1 MFGKEVQNM
10 ASEGHELETALRRY
24 RRLHRLGR
32 AIIWLLLVIGSA
44 LMMVPFLWLV
54 SSSLKSP
61 AQLWVFPPQ
70 WIPNPVKWSNYRE
83 ALTTLPFHIYFKN
96 TILIVTFTLFGVLG
110 SSSLS
115 AYGFARLR
123 FPGRDAIFMI
133 LLSTMMLPGVVLM
146 IPQFV
151 MFRNLGWIDTFKPLI
166 IPHYFGGGAF
176 NVFLLRQFFRSLPE
190 ELSDAARID
199 GCGEFKIYYRIILP
213 LAKPALATIG
223 IFTFMG
229 TWNDFMGPLIYLNS
243 PEKRTLALGLASFR
257 SLYATHWNL
266 LMAASTVM
274 VIPIIVL
281 FFGAQRHFVQG
292 IVLTGL
298 KG

>member
-1 MFGKEVQNM
+1 
-10 ASEGHELETALRRY
+10 
-24 RRLHRLGR
+24 
-32 AIIWLLLVIGSA
+32 
-44 LMMVPFLWLV
+44 
-54 SSSLKSP
+54 
-61 AQLWVFPPQ
+61 
-70 WIPNPVKWSNYRE
+70 
-83 ALTTLPFHIYFKN
+83 
-96 TILIVTFTLFGVLG
+96 
-110 SSSLS
+110 
-115 AYGFARLR
+115 
-123 FPGRDAIFMI
+123 
-133 LLSTMMLPGVVLM
+133 MMLPGVVLM

-274 VIPIIVL
+274 VIPIIIL

>member
-1 MFGKEVQNM
+1 M
-10 ASEGHELETALRRY
+10 ASEAQELETALQRY
-24 RRLHRLGR
+24 RRLNRLGR
-32 AIIWLLLVIGSA
+32 VMIWILLMIGSA

-54 SSSLKSP
+54 SSSLKGP

-70 WIPNPVKWSNYRE
+70 WIPNPVKWSNYHE
-83 ALTTLPFHIYFKN
+83 ALTTLPFHIYFRN
-96 TILIVTFTLFGVLG
+96 TILIVAFTLFGVLG

-146 IPQFV
+146 IPQFI

-243 PEKRTLALGLASFR
+243 PGKRTLALGLASFR

-274 VIPIIVL
+274 VIPIIIL
-281 FFGAQRHFVQG
+281 FFVAQRHFVQG

>member
-1 MFGKEVQNM
+1 
-10 ASEGHELETALRRY
+10 
-24 RRLHRLGR
+24 
-32 AIIWLLLVIGSA
+32 
-44 LMMVPFLWLV
+44 
-54 SSSLKSP
+54 
-61 AQLWVFPPQ
+61 
-70 WIPNPVKWSNYRE
+70 
-83 ALTTLPFHIYFKN
+83 N
-96 TILIVTFTLFGVLG
+96 TILIVAFTLFGVLG